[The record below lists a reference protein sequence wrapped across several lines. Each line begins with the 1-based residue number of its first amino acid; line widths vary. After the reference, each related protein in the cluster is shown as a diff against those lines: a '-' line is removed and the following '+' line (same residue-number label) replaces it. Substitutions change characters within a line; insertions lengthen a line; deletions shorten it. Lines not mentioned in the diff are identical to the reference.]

1 MNKIV
6 NSDKESCWV
15 CGVRFTTSNPPGPA
29 LMEEHHIVPRAFGG
43 VDGPVALICDSH
55 HAALHKIATRIK
67 SRKSYLDLVPTA
79 TPAMLKKLAW
89 LATAVVR
96 AEKEV
101 GNDPNKQVL
110 IGLKLSRYQ
119 QQVVRRLQSVY
130 GGSQSSIL
138 ERGLVALFQKTFGS
152 SK

>member
-1 MNKIV
+1 
-6 NSDKESCWV
+6 
-15 CGVRFTTSNPPGPA
+15 
-29 LMEEHHIVPRAFGG
+29 MEEHHIVPRAFGG
-43 VDGPVALICDSH
+43 VDGPVALLCDSH
-55 HAALHKIATRIK
+55 HAALHKIAIRIK
-67 SRKSYLDLVPTA
+67 AKKPYIDLIPNA
-79 TPAMLKKLAW
+79 TPLMLRRLAW

-110 IGLKLSRYQ
+110 LGVKLSRDQ

>member
-1 MNKIV
+1 
-6 NSDKESCWV
+6 
-15 CGVRFTTSNPPGPA
+15 
-29 LMEEHHIVPRAFGG
+29 
-43 VDGPVALICDSH
+43 
-55 HAALHKIATRIK
+55 
-67 SRKSYLDLVPTA
+67 
-79 TPAMLKKLAW
+79 MLKKLAW

-152 SK
+152 S